1 MDPCPRGPNAVPT
14 ITMED
19 SAVDRDLAIEGAV
32 NATPLAIIVLLTLLF
47 VAYNPWGWHD
57 LLIVG
62 LVGGLHAIPILTLA
76 PVTYLVVRVVRE
88 AEDGR
93 SQTAA
98 RARSRLEPPTPESTD
113 GTLEGGVD
121 EDP

>member
-1 MDPCPRGPNAVPT
+1 
-14 ITMED
+14 MESPD
-19 SAVDRDLAIEGAV
+19 VERDLAIEGAV

-47 VAYNPWGWHD
+47 VAYNPWGWD
-57 LLIVG
+57 DQLVVG
-62 LVGGLHAIPILTLA
+62 LVGGLHVIPILTLA

-98 RARSRLEPPTPESTD
+98 RARLRFEPSTPEGAD

>member
-1 MDPCPRGPNAVPT
+1 M
-14 ITMED
+14 
-19 SAVDRDLAIEGAV
+19 
-32 NATPLAIIVLLTLLF
+32 LF
-47 VAYNPWGWHD
+47 RS
-57 LLIVG
+57 
-62 LVGGLHAIPILTLA
+62 

-98 RARSRLEPPTPESTD
+98 RARSRFAPPTPEGAD
-113 GTLEGGVD
+113 GAREGGVD

>member
-1 MDPCPRGPNAVPT
+1 
-14 ITMED
+14 MEAPD
-19 SAVDRDLAIEGAV
+19 VDRDLAIEGAV
-32 NATPLAIIVLLTLLF
+32 NATPLAIIVLLTLVF
-47 VAYNPWGWHD
+47 VAYNPWGWDD
-57 LLIVG
+57 LLVVG
-62 LVGGLHAIPILTLA
+62 LVGGLHAIPLLTLA
-76 PVTYLVVRVVRE
+76 PVTYLLVRVVRE

-98 RARSRLEPPTPESTD
+98 RARSRFAPPTPEGAD

>member
-1 MDPCPRGPNAVPT
+1 MDPCPRGPNALPT
-14 ITMED
+14 PTMESPD
-19 SAVDRDLAIEGAV
+19 VDRDLAIEGAV

-47 VAYNPWGWHD
+47 VAYNPWGWDD
-57 LLIVG
+57 LLVVG
-62 LVGGLHAIPILTLA
+62 LVGGLHAIPIVTLA

-98 RARSRLEPPTPESTD
+98 RVRSRFASPTPEGAD
-113 GTLEGGVD
+113 GTLDGGVD

>member
-1 MDPCPRGPNAVPT
+1 MEGPDA
-14 ITMED
+14 
-19 SAVDRDLAIEGAV
+19 DRDLAIEGAV
-32 NATPLAIIVLLTLLF
+32 NATPLAIIVLLTLVF
-47 VAYNPWGWHD
+47 VAYNPWGWDD
-57 LLIVG
+57 LLVIG
-62 LVGGLHAIPILTLA
+62 LVGGLHAIPIVTLA

-98 RARSRLEPPTPESTD
+98 RARSRFAPPTPDGAD